1 MTTQERRLAG
11 RYVLDT
17 PIGRGGMGEVWRAT
31 DTVLGRQVAIK
42 TIDLTRV
49 PDESGAVRFER
60 EARVTAGLNHP
71 HVVTV
76 HDTGV
81 EGDTAY
87 LVMELL
93 PGPSLAERLR
103 EGPFAVDDVVDVVR
117 QVAGALQAAHGRG
130 LVHRDIKPA
139 NVVTAADGRLRVLD
153 FGITQL
159 GDASTQQALTATHT
173 VMGTAEYLSPEQAMG
188 GRVDGRA
195 DLYALGCL
203 AFALL
208 TGEPP
213 FSGPTAVATMMMHTH
228 DPVPDVR
235 DLRPDTPAWLAG
247 LVSSLLA
254 KDPADRPADAGAVL
268 AAVDARRAP
277 TGGAAAA
284 GAAAAAT
291 TVLPAGGADRTQR
304 LSSTPLPPPP
314 PPTTG
319 LPPREPERRRG
330 ASTPWV
336 LAILALLVVGLV
348 GWYLVTSQDDTG
360 GADASPSASP
370 TASAQQSAPEQSTPA
385 ETTPEPEPTTASP
398 EPTPSETP
406 SDTPTDTAPDGTPV
420 TDAYASLQEAVQQA
434 AADGTVDA
442 KVARDVAR
450 HAQATERALSGADAR
465 KVSDEAQK
473 LADEYAKAVEDGSVS
488 ADATGTL
495 DPLVQAVLDAA
506 DAYAGG

>member
-11 RYVLDT
+11 RYVLDK

-31 DTVLGRQVAIK
+31 DTVLGRQVAVK

-103 EGPFAVDDVVDVVR
+103 QGPFAVDDVVDVLR
-117 QVAGALQAAHGRG
+117 QVAGALQAAHARG

-139 NVVTAADGRLRVLD
+139 NVVTADDGRLRVLD

-235 DLRPDTPAWLAG
+235 ALRPDTPAWLAG

-277 TGGAAAA
+277 
-284 GAAAAAT
+284 AAAAT

-314 PPTTG
+314 TTGLPTSG

-330 ASTPWV
+330 SSTPWI
-336 LAILALLVVGLV
+336 LALLALLVVGLV

-370 TASAQQSAPEQSTPA
+370 SASPTASAEQSAPEQSTPA

-406 SDTPTDTAPDGTPV
+406 SDTPTDTAPDGAPV
-420 TDAYASLQEAVQQA
+420 ADTYASLQDAVQQA

-442 KVARDVAR
+442 KVARDVQR
-450 HAQATERALSGADAR
+450 HAQATERALSDADAR

-473 LADEYAKAVEDGSVS
+473 LADEYARAVQDGSVS